1 MHEQRTERADLR
13 ACARTLACRF
23 SARAWDL
30 IEQPARTPVE
40 TTEMIDAARAAR
52 ALWRLASGMLGNL
65 EMLRAHQAVACACA
79 RANDAAGARE
89 AARLA
94 TACSW
99 VDARDL
105 TPFDRA
111 MTMTA
116 EHLAALAQNGYTD
129 PEPLMRTVATLER
142 GERERLSRL
151 LPWPRE
157 RFSLGAAGEDGP
169 ASVRAD
175 GAQQT
180 VVHSGR

>member
-13 ACARTLACRF
+13 ACARTLAGRF

-89 AARLA
+89 AARLYPKNANVAA
-94 TACSW
+94 TISLAGLGL
-99 VDARDL
+99 DATRVRLIADPGIKDNIHEVMIRGAFGEMSL
-105 TPFDRA
+105 TMRGRPLPDNPRTSALTVLSA
-111 MTMTA
+111 MRF
-116 EHLAALAQNGYTD
+116 LANRTGALAI
-129 PEPLMRTVATLER
+129 
-142 GERERLSRL
+142 
-151 LPWPRE
+151 
-157 RFSLGAAGEDGP
+157 
-169 ASVRAD
+169 
-175 GAQQT
+175 
-180 VVHSGR
+180 